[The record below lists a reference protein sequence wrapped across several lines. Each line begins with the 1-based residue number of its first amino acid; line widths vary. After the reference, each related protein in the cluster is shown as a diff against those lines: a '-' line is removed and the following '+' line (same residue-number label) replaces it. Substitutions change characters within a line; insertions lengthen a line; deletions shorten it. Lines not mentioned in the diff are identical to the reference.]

1 MEAGLLTSLKGMRL
15 NRINIHGDLTLSL
28 PAFDTVKLWR
38 LSGDIS
44 QLLPLISCQKLWI
57 YSTNLSSNA
66 TESLVNCL
74 NTNVSQ
80 LELWGDTTVDISVLT
95 QYDGT
100 GKCQCVK
107 CWDDSYNRYRGQV
120 TQWAHHMRWKVEDN
134 GSSWYGITIIRN

>member
-44 QLLPLISCQKLWI
+44 QLLPLISCQKLVI
-57 YSTNLSSNA
+57 GDTNLSSND

-74 NTNVSQ
+74 NTNVSV
-80 LELWGDTTVDISVLT
+80 LGLCDTTVDISVLS
-95 QYDGT
+95 QYNGT
-100 GKCQCVK
+100 GKCELVK
-107 CWDDSYNRYRGQV
+107 CSDGSYRRYRGQV
-120 TQWAHHMRWKVEDN
+120 TQWAHNMGWKVKD
-134 GSSWYGITIIRN
+134 GGGKGITITRH